1 MPNWSEINLDVLQLI
16 LERLSIRNRLNARS
30 VCKNWYRV
38 SKESLIKVPWMI
50 IFPSRKTKE
59 RSCQLF
65 DPQEGRFYEL
75 NKLVNDFY
83 SSQCIATSGSWLLMF
98 DFGSRFYVLNIFTRE
113 RINLPPLKSH
123 QGRIFVKKTR
133 DKLGRDNFMLRIRQS
148 SITAR
153 NALNQTKAVLWVDEL
168 TKNYVVVWSIGL
180 LYMMF
185 TKSGFDNWR
194 EIPTREGPEI
204 LHGCQDLVYKYNKL
218 YVLSKQNRIRILDFS
233 QELPRANSDN
243 VYHNP
248 FKNDGKGRAMI
259 IGVTVSGDVLI
270 VKNQLKKIFNIF
282 KMGLEGTRWDR
293 VKSLGDESWI
303 ADLGV
308 TVRASVNGSKPNSV
322 YYCRDMN
329 VYCGDISTRSQVIQK
344 YFTSLK
350 LGCVRLFIPTL

>member
-83 SSQCIATSGSWLLMF
+83 SSQCIETSGSWLLMF

-153 NALNQTKAVLWVDEL
+153 NALNQTKAVLWVD
-168 TKNYVVVWSIGL
+168 W
-180 LYMMF
+180 
-185 TKSGFDNWR
+185 
-194 EIPTREGPEI
+194 
-204 LHGCQDLVYKYNKL
+204 
-218 YVLSKQNRIRILDFS
+218 
-233 QELPRANSDN
+233 
-243 VYHNP
+243 
-248 FKNDGKGRAMI
+248 
-259 IGVTVSGDVLI
+259 
-270 VKNQLKKIFNIF
+270 
-282 KMGLEGTRWDR
+282 
-293 VKSLGDESWI
+293 
-303 ADLGV
+303 
-308 TVRASVNGSKPNSV
+308 
-322 YYCRDMN
+322 
-329 VYCGDISTRSQVIQK
+329 
-344 YFTSLK
+344 TS
-350 LGCVRLFIPTL
+350 